1 MAAYIAELGQ
11 SGFDTVRLRVQ
22 YHRKFSVPL
31 FPFILAIIAVPF
43 AFWVGNRGAM
53 AAIGASFII
62 AIAYLAVNQLFEQVG
77 NLNQLPAQVA
87 AWSPDVVFFLFG
99 AYFMSRIRT

>member
-1 MAAYIAELGQ
+1 MMCCMEELGEPLNTF
-11 SGFDTVRLRVQ
+11 SFQ
-22 YHRKFSVPL
+22 YQKKFSKPL
-31 FPFILAIIAVPF
+31 FALIMALVSAPF
-43 AFWVGNRGAM
+43 AFLAGNRGTM
-53 AAIGASFII
+53 AGVGFSLAIFM
-62 AIAYLAVNQLFEQVG
+62 AYWAVGQVFEQVG